1 MSKFRDHVTSFS
13 VMSVFTNAAS
23 RSTEEAGAYT
33 AAVLGL
39 VGEQSPLEILTCTEA
54 RLRETVHGLSRSQL
68 AQREAPGKWSINHV
82 LRHLAD
88 SEIVWGWRMR
98 MALAH
103 DRPPITGYDQDAW
116 ADKLGYGDADAA
128 ESIREFGVL
137 RAGNL
142 RLLRNATPEDMKRV
156 GVHAERG
163 EESVAHMMKL
173 YAGHDVLHLNQID
186 RISKGLGARG

>member
-1 MSKFRDHVTSFS
+1 MSI
-13 VMSVFTNAAS
+13 FTNAAS
-23 RSTEEAGAYT
+23 RSKEEAKAYT

-39 VGEQSPLEILTCTEA
+39 VGDAAPLDILQKTELQLA
-54 RLRETVHGLSRSQL
+54 SLIRGLSKSQR
-68 AQREAPGKWSINHV
+68 ARREAPGKWSINHV

-116 ADKLGYGDADAA
+116 ADKLGYGEADAE

-137 RAGNL
+137 RTGNL
-142 RLLRNATPEDMKRV
+142 RLLSKASPDDMRRV
-156 GVHAERG
+156 GVHTERG
-163 EESVAHMMKL
+163 EESVGHMIKL
-173 YAGHDVLHLNQID
+173 YAGHDLLHLNQIA
-186 RISKGLGARG
+186 RIRTAVNRE

>member
-1 MSKFRDHVTSFS
+1 MSI
-13 VMSVFTNAAS
+13 FTNSAS
-23 RSTEEAGAYT
+23 RSKEEAKAYT

-39 VGEQSPLEILTCTEA
+39 VGDAAPIEVLQKTET
-54 RLRETVHGLSRSQL
+54 RLRELSRGLTRSQL

-116 ADKLGYGDADAA
+116 ADKLGYGEADAG

-142 RLLRNATPEDMKRV
+142 RLLKNATPADMKRV

-173 YAGHDVLHLNQID
+173 YAGHDILHLNQVE
-186 RISKGLGARG
+186 RIATGLEVGD

>member
-1 MSKFRDHVTSFS
+1 
-13 VMSVFTNAAS
+13 MSVFTNSAA
-23 RSTEEAGAYT
+23 RSKDEAGAYT

-39 VGEQSPLEILTCTEA
+39 VGDQSPLEILTRTEA
-54 RLRETVHGLSRSQL
+54 RLRETIRGLSKPEL

-116 ADKLGYGDADAA
+116 ADKLGYGDADAD
-128 ESIREFGVL
+128 ESVREFGVL

-142 RLLRNATPEDMKRV
+142 RLLRQATPEDMKRV

-173 YAGHDVLHLNQID
+173 YAGHDILHLNQLA
-186 RISKGLGARG
+186 RIAKGLGARD

>member
-1 MSKFRDHVTSFS
+1 V
-13 VMSVFTNAAS
+13 SVFTNSAS
-23 RSTEEAGAYT
+23 HSKDEAKAYT
-33 AAVLGL
+33 SAVLGL
-39 VGEQSPLEILTCTEA
+39 VGDEAPVDILPRTEA
-54 RLRETVHGLSRSQL
+54 RLRELVRGLSSKQL
-68 AQREAPGKWSINHV
+68 ATREAPGKWSINHV

-116 ADKLGYGDADAA
+116 ADRLGYGDADAD

-142 RLLRNATPEDMKRV
+142 RLLKHATPDDMQRV

-173 YAGHDVLHLNQID
+173 YAGHDLLHIAQIE
-186 RISKGLGARG
+186 RITKGLGFRD

>member
-1 MSKFRDHVTSFS
+1 MSI
-13 VMSVFTNAAS
+13 FTNSAS
-23 RSTEEAGAYT
+23 RSKEEAKGYT

-39 VGEQSPLEILTCTEA
+39 VGDSAPLDILEKTES
-54 RLRETVHGLSRSQL
+54 RLRDLTRGLSKSQL

-88 SEIVWGWRMR
+88 SDIVWGWRMR

-116 ADKLGYGDADAA
+116 ADRLGYGEADAE

-142 RLLRNATPEDMKRV
+142 RLLKNATPDDMKRV
-156 GVHAERG
+156 GVHSERG
-163 EESVAHMMKL
+163 EESVAHMKKL
-173 YAGHDVLHLNQID
+173 YAGHDLLHLNQIE
-186 RISKGLGARG
+186 RIKTGIGNR

>member
-1 MSKFRDHVTSFS
+1 
-13 VMSVFTNAAS
+13 MSVFTNSAS
-23 RSTEEAGAYT
+23 RSKDEAGAYT

-39 VGEQSPLEILTCTEA
+39 VGEESPLDVLMRTEA
-54 RLRETVHGLSRSQL
+54 RLRETIRGLSKSQL
-68 AQREAPGKWSINHV
+68 AQRESPGKWSINHV

-98 MALAH
+98 MALTH
-103 DRPPITGYDQDAW
+103 DRPPIIGYDQDAW
-116 ADKLGYGDADAA
+116 ADKLGYGDADAE

-142 RLLRNATPEDMKRV
+142 RLLGHATPDDMKRV

-173 YAGHDVLHLNQID
+173 YAGHDVLHLNQLE
-186 RISKGLGARG
+186 RIRKGLGTRG

>member
-1 MSKFRDHVTSFS
+1 
-13 VMSVFTNAAS
+13 MSVFTNPAS
-23 RSTEEAGAYT
+23 SSKEQGKAYT
-33 AAVLGL
+33 AAVVSL
-39 VGEQSPLEILTCTEA
+39 VGDAHPLDLLGRTES
-54 RLRETVHGLSRSQL
+54 RMRDLVRGLSPAFL

-116 ADKLGYGDADAA
+116 ADRLRYGEADAA
-128 ESIREFGVL
+128 ESIAEFGVV

-142 RLLRNATPEDMKRV
+142 RLLRQATPADMQRV

-173 YAGHDVLHLNQID
+173 YAGHDLLHLNQME
-186 RISKGLGARG
+186 RIRAGLGGSG

>member
-1 MSKFRDHVTSFS
+1 
-13 VMSVFTNAAS
+13 MSVFTNPAS
-23 RSTEEAGAYT
+23 KSKEQGQAYT

-39 VGEQSPLEILTCTEA
+39 VGDGKPLEILSKSEA
-54 RLRETVHGLSRSQL
+54 RLRDAIRGLTKAQL

-116 ADKLGYGDADAA
+116 ADKLGYGEADA
-128 ESIREFGVL
+128 EQSISEFGVL

-142 RLLRNATPEDMKRV
+142 RLLSKATPDDMKRV

-163 EESVAHMMKL
+163 EESIAHMMKL
-173 YAGHDVLHLNQID
+173 YAGHDVLHIRQIE
-186 RISKGLGARG
+186 RIRTTV

>member
-1 MSKFRDHVTSFS
+1 MSI
-13 VMSVFTNAAS
+13 FTNSAA
-23 RSTEEAGAYT
+23 RSKEEAAAYT
-33 AAVLGL
+33 SAVIGL
-39 VGEQSPLEILTCTEA
+39 VNDAEPLDVLSRTEA
-54 RLRETVHGLSRSQL
+54 RLRELTRGLPKAQL
-68 AQREAPGKWSINHV
+68 GQREAPGKWSINHV

-116 ADKLGYGDADAA
+116 ADKLGYGEADAE

-142 RLLRNATPEDMKRV
+142 RLLRNASPEDMKRV

-173 YAGHDVLHLNQID
+173 YAGHDLLHLNQIE
-186 RISKGLGARG
+186 RIRKIVNRES

>member
-1 MSKFRDHVTSFS
+1 
-13 VMSVFTNAAS
+13 MSVFTNSAS
-23 RSTEEAGAYT
+23 RSKDEAQAYT

-39 VGEQSPLEILTCTEA
+39 VGGEKPLDILAGAEA
-54 RLRETVHGLSRSQL
+54 RLREAVRGLSKAQL
-68 AQREAPGKWSINHV
+68 AKRETPDKWSINHV

-116 ADKLGYGDADAA
+116 ADKLGYGEADAE
-128 ESIREFGVL
+128 ESIGEFAVL

-142 RLLRNATPEDMKRV
+142 RLLSRATPEDLKRV
-156 GVHAERG
+156 GVHSERG

-173 YAGHDVLHLNQID
+173 YAGHDLLHLNQIR
-186 RISKGLGARG
+186 RIRDGLTG

>member
-1 MSKFRDHVTSFS
+1 
-13 VMSVFTNAAS
+13 MSVFTNSAS
-23 RSTEEAGAYT
+23 RSKEEAKAYT
-33 AAVLGL
+33 GAVLGL
-39 VGEQSPLEILTCTEA
+39 VGDASPLEILQNTAT
-54 RLRETVHGLSRSQL
+54 RLREATRGLSGSQL

-98 MALAH
+98 MALSH

-116 ADKLGYGDADAA
+116 ADKLGYGEADAD
-128 ESIREFGVL
+128 ESMREFGVL

-142 RLLRNATPEDMKRV
+142 RLLKNATPDDMKRV

-173 YAGHDVLHLNQID
+173 YAGHDILHLNQIG
-186 RISKGLGARG
+186 RIKMGMGMGMGN

>member
-1 MSKFRDHVTSFS
+1 MSI
-13 VMSVFTNAAS
+13 FTNSAS
-23 RSTEEAGAYT
+23 KSKEEAGAYT
-33 AAVLGL
+33 AAVVGL
-39 VGEQSPLEILTCTEA
+39 VGDAAPMDILNSTGKK
-54 RLRETVHGLSRSQL
+54 LREAIRGLSKAQL
-68 AQREAPGKWSINHV
+68 ATREAPDKWSINHV

-103 DRPPITGYDQDAW
+103 HRPPITGYDQDAW
-116 ADKLGYGDADAA
+116 ADRLGYGDADPE
-128 ESIREFGVL
+128 ESVAEFGVL

-142 RLLRNATPEDMKRV
+142 RLLGRATPDDMRRV

-173 YAGHDVLHLNQID
+173 YAGHDLLHLNQVE
-186 RISKGLGARG
+186 RIKRGLGTRD